1 MLELSP
7 TTDTPPHQKALT
19 ASLHQGRRLEVERQR
34 EEGASFS
41 LPCRGP
47 GSQDTWVQVRDLGHW
62 PHPRGLSF
70 LTCTRMLAGSSSK
83 IKDSLCLP
91 QFPSRERLLCQGGG
105 GQGEF
110 RASHLPRMTAPMW
123 FISPRGRSC
132 EEARLRSYTTG
143 VMLREG
149 LGRVER
155 PGHLKE
161 KVHLLAPCASHSSL
175 GTSTWLSLRLV
186 LKTEARNGLP
196 PQPSSP

>member
-149 LGRVER
+149 LGRV
-155 PGHLKE
+155 
-161 KVHLLAPCASHSSL
+161 
-175 GTSTWLSLRLV
+175 
-186 LKTEARNGLP
+186 GLP
-196 PQPSSP
+196 HLVSRETWALKGESPSPCSLCLPQQPGNFHLVVIKAGAQD